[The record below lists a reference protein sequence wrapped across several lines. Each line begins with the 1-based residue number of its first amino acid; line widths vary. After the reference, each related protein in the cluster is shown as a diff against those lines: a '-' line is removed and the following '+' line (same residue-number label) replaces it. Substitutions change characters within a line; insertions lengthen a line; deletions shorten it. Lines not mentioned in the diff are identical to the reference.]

1 MRTRKGTGGISSSKI
16 WLAMVGGTSAPSLN
30 AGALLPRL
38 VDSDVLADELL
49 YLRRAHTRM
58 AIDVGKDVIDPV
70 TKLSEGSP
78 RSMHALGADPRVS
91 KSPAG
96 DRRGSDVVH

>member
-1 MRTRKGTGGISSSKI
+1 MPVYAHKDGDGRSPLLEDLAGDGGRDERTFAER
-16 WLAMVGGTSAPSLN
+16 ACPS
-30 AGALLPRL
+30 PPM

-58 AIDVGKDVIDPV
+58 AIDVGKDVIDAV

-78 RSMHALGADPRVS
+78 RSMYALGRDLRVS
-91 KSPAG
+91 ESP
-96 DRRGSDVVH
+96 V